1 MFCYTL
7 DDEIKSFYKTNEM
20 YLILVY
26 RSETDFI
33 ESIRSLNYDN
43 IKEAG
48 EPLTRYD
55 IVNCNVKIAKERYVE
70 DEMKQLNQ
78 LENEYFETKNLKQ
91 FNKLEKEISKL
102 NKIIDKKIKFIKT
115 FYSGLEIN

>member
-1 MFCYTL
+1 M
-7 DDEIKSFYKTNEM
+7 
-20 YLILVY
+20 
-26 RSETDFI
+26 
-33 ESIRSLNYDN
+33 
-43 IKEAG
+43 
-48 EPLTRYD
+48 TRYD
-55 IVNCNVKIAKERYVE
+55 IVNCNVKISKERFVQ

-78 LENEYFETKNLKQ
+78 LEKEYFETKNLKQ

>member
-7 DDEIKSFYKTNEM
+7 DDELKSFYKTNEM

-33 ESIRSLNYDN
+33 ESIRGLNYDN
-43 IKEAG
+43 M
-48 EPLTRYD
+48 TRYD

-70 DEMKQLNQ
+70 NEMKQLNQ
-78 LENEYFETKNLKQ
+78 LENEYFETRNVKQ

-115 FYSGLEIN
+115 FYMGLQID

>member
-1 MFCYTL
+1 
-7 DDEIKSFYKTNEM
+7 
-20 YLILVY
+20 
-26 RSETDFI
+26 
-33 ESIRSLNYDN
+33 
-43 IKEAG
+43 
-48 EPLTRYD
+48 
-55 IVNCNVKIAKERYVE
+55 
-70 DEMKQLNQ
+70 MKRLNQ

>member
-1 MFCYTL
+1 
-7 DDEIKSFYKTNEM
+7 M

-43 IKEAG
+43 M
-48 EPLTRYD
+48 TRYD

-78 LENEYFETKNLKQ
+78 LEKGYFETKNLKQ

-102 NKIIDKKIKFIKT
+102 NKIIDKKIKFKM
-115 FYSGLEIN
+115 